1 MNGVASTF
9 RRFGQLRLSMLHDP
23 VMHPDAE
30 ARMSPPLLPC
40 ARWIRPTSLVRAA
53 LVALVGTLLAAC
65 SHSSDTA
72 LKSFEGRITLHTA
85 DAKGTATDFTI
96 AAKGDVLRIDMPF
109 SNAKPGEVALG
120 HAVYE
125 HATNRVRLFFD
136 STKEY
141 RDMDLSKRIAEDDG
155 KGAPPL
161 ESKGSHQTLA
171 GVPCDD
177 WSVKTPDGGHT
188 DVCLAKGL
196 AYLEMFRVH
205 LGPHRTESSLAREYR
220 EHSTF
225 PLQMVEYGAD
235 GKERARM
242 EVTKVARD
250 SVDDDAFTLPPA
262 YAKVDPHFDEPSP
275 SGSREQTGKK
285 PPR

>member
-1 MNGVASTF
+1 M
-9 RRFGQLRLSMLHDP
+9 RLL
-23 VMHPDAE
+23 
-30 ARMSPPLLPC
+30 
-40 ARWIRPTSLVRAA
+40 A
-53 LVALVGTLLAAC
+53 LVTLVGSLLAAC
-65 SHSSDTA
+65 SHSSRSSHTA
-72 LKSFEGRITLHTA
+72 LKGFEGRITLHTA
-85 DAKGTATDFTI
+85 EAKGAATDFTI
-96 AAKGDVLRIDMPF
+96 TAKTDVLRIDMPI
-109 SNAKPGEVALG
+109 SNAKPGEIALG

-141 RDMDLSKRIAEDDG
+141 RDMDLSTRIAEDDG
-155 KGAPPL
+155 KGAPAL

-225 PLQMVEYGAD
+225 PLQMVEYD
-235 GKERARM
+235 
-242 EVTKVARD
+242 TD
-250 SVDDDAFTLPPA
+250 
-262 YAKVDPHFDEPSP
+262 
-275 SGSREQTGKK
+275 GSRRLRAAASRRGRSRLGDLQ
-285 PPR
+285 